1 MYIVLYF
8 AAIKKE
14 QNTVLH
20 ASIHAILVL
29 LMVNGLLEV
38 PVES

>member
-1 MYIVLYF
+1 MQS
-8 AAIKKE
+8 AE
-14 QNTVLH
+14 LH

-29 LMVNGLLEV
+29 LVVNGLLEV